1 MTHMTLATAA
11 MTARPEPAPDG
22 TGLPNRRR
30 YFDSRLKA
38 TVVQVLQGDY
48 YTSGDA
54 GEVISTIL
62 GSCVAACIRDPITR
76 RGGMNHFLLP
86 EARQENEG
94 VAGLALRYGSY
105 SMEQLINSILAQ
117 GGRRERLEVKVFGGA
132 NVIKGMS
139 KIGYQNAD
147 FVERYLKREGFRIAG
162 GHLRGTWPRKVLY
175 YPATGQVRM
184 RELKEN
190 SASKVFDKEANLA
203 PRPVATD
210 DAGSIEL
217 FD

>member
-1 MTHMTLATAA
+1 MTDMPLATAA
-11 MTARPEPAPDG
+11 MTAQPAPAPDSE
-22 TGLPNRRR
+22 GLPNRRR
-30 YFDSRLKA
+30 YFDSRLKS

-48 YTSGDA
+48 YVSGDA

-76 RGGMNHFLLP
+76 CGGMNHFLLP
-86 EARQENEG
+86 EAKQDNEG

-105 SMEQLINSILAQ
+105 SMEQLVNAILAQ

-132 NVIKGMS
+132 NVVKGMS
-139 KIGYQNAD
+139 KIGCQNAD
-147 FVERYLKREGFRIAG
+147 FVERYLKREGFQIAG
-162 GHLRGTWPRKVLY
+162 GHLRGLWPRKVLF

-184 RELKEN
+184 RELKN
-190 SASKVFDKEANLA
+190 DSAAKVFDKEVNLA
-203 PRPVATD
+203 PRPVPAD

>member
-1 MTHMTLATAA
+1 MTNLITASATRIA
-11 MTARPEPAPDG
+11 TPAPKPDSEG
-22 TGLPNRRR
+22 PPDRRR

-38 TVVQVLQGDY
+38 TVVQVMQGDY
-48 YTSGDA
+48 YVSDDA

-62 GSCVAACIRDPITR
+62 GSCVAACIRDPILR
-76 RGGMNHFLLP
+76 CGGMNHFLLP
-86 EARQENEG
+86 EGKKEDEG

-105 SMEQLINSILAQ
+105 SMEQLVNAILAQ
-117 GGRRERLEVKVFGGA
+117 GGLRSRLEIKVFGGA

-147 FVERYLKREGFRIAG
+147 FVERYLKREGFQITG
-162 GHLRGTWPRKVLY
+162 GHLRGTWPRKVLF
-175 YPATGQVRM
+175 YPGTGQVRM
-184 RELKEN
+184 RELKDG
-190 SASKVFDKEANLA
+190 AAAKVFDKEAKSA
-203 PRPVATD
+203 PRPAVSD

>member
-1 MTHMTLATAA
+1 MTYMTSATAVR
-11 MTARPEPAPDG
+11 TANPPPSADSA
-22 TGLPNRRR
+22 GLPNRRR
-30 YFDSRLKA
+30 YFDSRLEA

-48 YTSGDA
+48 YTSDKA

-62 GSCVAACIRDPITR
+62 GSCVAACIRDPIALC
-76 RGGMNHFLLP
+76 GGMNHFLLP
-86 EARQENEG
+86 EAKQDNEG
-94 VAGLALRYGSY
+94 MAGLALRYGSY
-105 SMEQLINSILAQ
+105 SMEQLVNAILAR

-147 FVERYLKREGFRIAG
+147 FVERYLQREGLQIAG

-190 SASKVFDKEANLA
+190 SASKVFDKEVDLA
-203 PRPVATD
+203 PRSVATG

>member
-11 MTARPEPAPDG
+11 MTAQPEPAPDSAG
-22 TGLPNRRR
+22 QPNRRR
-30 YFDSRLKA
+30 YFDNRLKA

-48 YTSGDA
+48 YVSGDA

-62 GSCVAACIRDPITR
+62 GSCVAACIRDPIVR
-76 RGGMNHFLLP
+76 CGGMNHFLLP
-86 EARQENEG
+86 EAKQDKEG

-105 SMEQLINSILAQ
+105 SMEQLINAILAR

-139 KIGYQNAD
+139 KIGYKNAD
-147 FVERYLKREGFRIAG
+147 FVERYLKREGLQIAG
-162 GHLRGTWPRKVLY
+162 GHLRGLWPRKVLY
-175 YPATGQVRM
+175 YPTVGQVRM
-184 RELKEN
+184 RELKDGA
-190 SASKVFDKEANLA
+190 ASKVFDKEANLA
-203 PRPVATD
+203 PRTVATD